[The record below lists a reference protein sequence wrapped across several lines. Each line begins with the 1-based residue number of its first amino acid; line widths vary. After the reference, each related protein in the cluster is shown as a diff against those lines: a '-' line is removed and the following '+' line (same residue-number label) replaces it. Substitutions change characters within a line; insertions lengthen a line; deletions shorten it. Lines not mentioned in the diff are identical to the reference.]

1 MSNEAITTAG
11 SCQAAGVP
19 GLSWKKRIA
28 YGCGDTACNVVFG
41 MTSALLTLFYT
52 DYAGIPI
59 ATVGLVMLISRIF
72 DGTSDLVM
80 GVIVSK
86 TKSKWGKARPW
97 ILWMAV
103 PYVICAVAMFTI
115 PQTSTSLQFWYI
127 LITYNLCTTICYTA
141 INVPYGTLSTL
152 MTRSSHEAGPVIH
165 CPYDNGTARQAY
177 RRNTDN
183 ADRKTVRRHPVSLG
197 ESNDDVVHSCIF
209 LLLIC
214 FRHCEED
221 VVINAAENHQKCL
234 SEKTSG
240 HC

>member
-1 MSNEAITTAG
+1 MDPVDG
-11 SCQAAGVP
+11 S
-19 GLSWKKRIA
+19 
-28 YGCGDTACNVVFG
+28 
-41 MTSALLTLFYT
+41 
-52 DYAGIPI
+52 
-59 ATVGLVMLISRIF
+59 
-72 DGTSDLVM
+72 
-80 GVIVSK
+80 
-86 TKSKWGKARPW
+86 
-97 ILWMAV
+97 

-152 MTRSSHEAGPVIH
+152 MTRSSHERDLLSI
-165 CPYDNGTARQAY
+165 
-177 RRNTDN
+177 
-183 ADRKTVRRHPVSLG
+183 VRMTMAPLG
-197 ESNDDVVHSCIF
+197 RLIAVTLTMPIVKLFGDTRSAWVKAMMMWCILAFF

-234 SEKTSG
+234 SEKHQG